1 MLSQIQASN
10 PADIRVIFRHYPLD
24 QECNPTLS
32 QQVHP
37 SSCAASVAAECAG
50 EQGKFWEYADLLFA
64 DQKQYTRQDLDA
76 YAGAL
81 GLDSS
86 RFDACLT
93 DGRVKSVIDEDV
105 EEAQRLN
112 IKATP
117 TLIINGRLIQGL
129 PSSQKFV
136 TLLAVEKQQAA
147 KKE

>member
-1 MLSQIQASN
+1 VLSQIQASN
-10 PADIRVIFRHYPLD
+10 PADVRVIFRHYPLD
-24 QECNPTLS
+24 RECNPTLS

-76 YAGAL
+76 YARVVD
-81 GLDSS
+81 LDIS
-86 RFDACLT
+86 RFDACLA
-93 DGRVKSVIDEDV
+93 DGRMKSVIDEDV
-105 EEAQRLN
+105 EEAQRIK

-117 TLIINGRLIQGL
+117 TLIINGRLIEGL
-129 PSSQKFV
+129 PSPQKFV

-147 KKE
+147 KK